1 MLALLQHLR
10 SMESKALSDRAVA
23 QAMLDRAKAD
33 YLLVLRQLE
42 DIENEGE
49 ISHY

>member
-1 MLALLQHLR
+1 
-10 SMESKALSDRAVA
+10 MESKALSDRAVA

-42 DIENEGE
+42 DLENEGE